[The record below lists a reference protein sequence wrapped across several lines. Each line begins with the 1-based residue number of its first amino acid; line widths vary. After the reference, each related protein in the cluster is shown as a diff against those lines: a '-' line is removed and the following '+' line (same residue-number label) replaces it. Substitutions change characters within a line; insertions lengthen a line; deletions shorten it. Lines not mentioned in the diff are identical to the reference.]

1 VVLPASPVTIPVG
14 TLARWPVGLVVG
26 SARFDWVTAS
36 ALTVLPGART
46 TLVCVE
52 SPGIPVSY
60 SVGGVVHEISAS
72 PVPVPVAADADLLV
86 LPASLAD
93 ATWVDSDRCR
103 LFLSADEL
111 TWGPDGVASVRTS
124 SARPDVR
131 VFADGAFVEVPMVM
145 AGDGAFEPRPAV
157 PRGDGAHPSPAAGT
171 VAAGHAALVRD
182 AGGAVPVA
190 YGKFDGRQSA
200 PSPAVFDELAAVFS
214 LSVPALPD
222 DLDGF
227 IRISWAGDVAELRV
241 DGRAVT
247 DRFWDG
253 SDWLVSLRDA
263 GYSPGASLT
272 LHVLPLAAGSPVWL
286 PEDARDRLVATSGE
300 LLSVDVIEVLGLASW
315 QALA

>member
-1 VVLPASPVTIPVG
+1 
-14 TLARWPVGLVVG
+14 
-26 SARFDWVTAS
+26 
-36 ALTVLPGART
+36 
-46 TLVCVE
+46 
-52 SPGIPVSY
+52 
-60 SVGGVVHEISAS
+60 
-72 PVPVPVAADADLLV
+72 LV

-111 TWGPDGVASVRTS
+111 TWGPDGVVSVRTS

-157 PRGDGAHPSPAAGT
+157 PRGDGARPSAPHGDGARPSVPHGDGAHPSPAAGT
-171 VAAGHAALVRD
+171 VAAGHATLVRD

-227 IRISWAGDVAELRV
+227 IRISWAGDVAQLRV

-263 GYSPGASLT
+263 GCSPGSSLT